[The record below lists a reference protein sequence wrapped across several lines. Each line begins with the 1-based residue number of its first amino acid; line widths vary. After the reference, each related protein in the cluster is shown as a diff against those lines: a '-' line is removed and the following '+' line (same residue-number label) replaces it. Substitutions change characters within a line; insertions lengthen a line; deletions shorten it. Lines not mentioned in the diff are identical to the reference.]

1 MSTGTP
7 IAGDGVITIPGTKGD
22 GSMAASG
29 TETSVDDY
37 FMQRLKADR
46 DRHSTNATT
55 FEKVLEMQ
63 YAQGM
68 QFREANAARVVLES
82 GSGRTRSETNGPG
95 NTAAP
100 DK

>member
-7 IAGDGVITIPGTKGD
+7 IPGDGVITIPGKKGD
-22 GSMAASG
+22 DKMSAA
-29 TETSVDDY
+29 ETDDF